1 MSKNNNRIKEKLI
14 QFNDKA
20 VMTVVVVERTVGGAW
35 GGAGPCQL
43 IWLNKSTF

>member
-20 VMTVVVVERTVGGAW
+20 VMTVVVVERTVGGA
-35 GGAGPCQL
+35 GPCQL